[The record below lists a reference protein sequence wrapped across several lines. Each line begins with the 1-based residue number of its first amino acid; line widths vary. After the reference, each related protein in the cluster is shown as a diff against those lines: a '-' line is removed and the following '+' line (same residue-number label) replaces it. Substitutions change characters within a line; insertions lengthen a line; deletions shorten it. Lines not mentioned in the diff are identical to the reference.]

1 MDFIHGMSAQ
11 DLGGLLA
18 GSMGVIGVAIWWIME
33 HHVLKGSDKVEEA
46 IDAAQYSVIDMLRK
60 EVERMSESNKQLG
73 LGLAQ
78 FQAENLELRREIS
91 DLHDTISELS
101 ERINLLSKSQASC
114 DSCIHNY
121 ANILSK

>member
-1 MDFIHGMSAQ
+1 MDFIQGMSAQ

-18 GSMGVIGVAIWWIME
+18 GSMGVIGVAIWWVVE
-33 HHVLKGSDKVEEA
+33 HKVFKNTDKIEQI
-46 IDAAQYSVIDMLRK
+46 IDEAQYSVIDMLRK
-60 EVERMSESNKQLG
+60 EVERMSQSNKQLS

-121 ANILSK
+121 SNILSK

>member
-1 MDFIHGMSAQ
+1 MDFIQGMSAQ

-18 GSMGVIGVAIWWIME
+18 GSMGVIGVAIWWVVE
-33 HHVLKGSDKVEEA
+33 HKVFKNTDKIEQI
-46 IDAAQYSVIDMLRK
+46 IDEAQYSVIDMLRK
-60 EVERMSESNKQLG
+60 EVERMSQSNKQLS

-101 ERINLLSKSQASC
+101 ERINLLSKSQSSC

-121 ANILSK
+121 SNILSK

>member
-11 DLGGLLA
+11 DLGSLLA
-18 GSMGVIGVAIWWIME
+18 GSMGVIGVAIWWVVE
-33 HHVLKGSDKVEEA
+33 HKVFKNTDKIEQI
-46 IDAAQYSVIDMLRK
+46 IDEAQYSVIDMLRK
-60 EVERMSESNKQLG
+60 EVERMSQSNKQLS